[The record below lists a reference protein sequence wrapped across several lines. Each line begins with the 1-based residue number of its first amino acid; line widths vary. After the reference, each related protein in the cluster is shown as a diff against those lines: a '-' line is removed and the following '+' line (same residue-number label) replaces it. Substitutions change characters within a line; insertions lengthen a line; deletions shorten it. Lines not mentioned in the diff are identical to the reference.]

1 MGKQFSIQ
9 KAATRTAINSKPSI
23 LAKIFKKL
31 IITQFKKINYGCI
44 ILNENNSKVIF
55 GDEGSKLKTE
65 VNIYSDEFYI
75 LAGSGGDLG
84 IAEAFAAGYW
94 DAVDMVTLIQIV
106 IKNQEVQKSLE
117 GGLAKLI
124 SPINRYIH
132 RSRRNTVSGSKEN
145 IVAHY
150 DLSNEFFQTWL
161 DKSMTYSCAI
171 FEPQNLSL
179 FEASK
184 EKLDRICRKLNIQA
198 GDHVVEIGAGW
209 GSFALHAVKEYGCRV
224 TTTTISNEQHAY
236 VSALIEKEGLKDK
249 ITLLKNDYRELK
261 GQYDKLVSIEM
272 IEAVGYNFIQ
282 QFFQTCSDLLKP
294 NGLMAIQGI
303 TYHEQGFENHLN
315 SVDFIKKY
323 IFPGSNLI
331 SVNHVL
337 SVIKNFTDLSL
348 VHLED
353 ITKHYAETLKLWREK
368 YKDEMSKIKKMGYSD
383 EFLRMWDY
391 YFIYCEA
398 GFRERFIGDVQ
409 LIMSKPKNK
418 NIQINY

>member
-1 MGKQFSIQ
+1 MGKQFSIEQ
-9 KAATRTAINSKPSI
+9 AASETVIKRKTGV
-23 LAKIFKKL
+23 LAKIFRKL
-31 IITQFKKINYGCI
+31 LLSQFQQIKYGCI
-44 ILNENNSKVIF
+44 ILNENNSKIVF
-55 GDEGSKLKTE
+55 GDENSNLKVE
-65 VNIYSDEFYI
+65 AHVLSDEFYV

-84 IAEAFAAGYW
+84 IAEAYSAGYW
-94 DAVDMVTLIQIV
+94 DADDMVKLIQIV
-106 IKNQEVQKSLE
+106 IKNQEIQKSLE
-117 GGLAKLI
+117 GGLARIL

-150 DLSNEFFQTWL
+150 DLSNEFFETWL

-171 FEPQNLSL
+171 FEPENLSL
-179 FEASK
+179 YDASK
-184 EKLDRICRKLNIQA
+184 EKLDRICRKLNIQSD
-198 GDHVVEIGAGW
+198 DHIVEIGTGW
-209 GSFALHAVKEYGCRV
+209 GSFALHAVKKYGCRV
-224 TTTTISNEQHAY
+224 TTTTISNRQYKY
-236 VSALIEKEGLKDK
+236 VSQLVEKEGVKDK
-249 ITLLKNDYRELK
+249 VTLLKKDYRELK
-261 GQYDKLVSIEM
+261 GQFDKLVSIEM
-272 IEAVGYNFIQ
+272 IEAVGYNYIE
-282 QFFQTCSDLLKP
+282 QFFQTCSGLLKP

-303 TYHEQGFENHLN
+303 TYHEQGFENHLK

-337 SVIKNFTDLSL
+337 SVIKGFTDLSL

-353 ITKHYAETLKLWREK
+353 ITKYYAETLKLWRDK
-368 YKDEMSKIKKMGYSD
+368 YKSELIKIKEMGYSD

-409 LIMSKPKNK
+409 LVMAKPENK

>member
-1 MGKQFSIQ
+1 MGKKFSIEQ
-9 KAATRTAINSKPSI
+9 AASSTAIKNKSSI
-23 LAKIFKKL
+23 LAKFFKNL
-31 IITQFKKINYGCI
+31 ILSQFRKINHGCI
-44 ILNENNSKVIF
+44 ILNEGNKKIIF
-55 GDEGSKLKTE
+55 GDQESSLKAE

-84 IAEAFAAGYW
+84 IAEAYAAGYW
-94 DAVDMVTLIQIV
+94 DADDMVKLIQIV

-171 FEPQNLSL
+171 FEPEDLSL
-179 FEASK
+179 FDASK

-198 GDHVVEIGAGW
+198 DDHVVEIGTGW
-209 GSFALHAVKEYGCRV
+209 GSFAVHAAKEYGCRV
-224 TTTTISNEQHAY
+224 TTTTISNQQHAY
-236 VSALIEKEGLKDK
+236 VSDLIEKEDLKDK

-303 TYHEQGFENHLN
+303 TYHEQGFDNHLN

-353 ITKHYAETLKLWREK
+353 ITKYYAETLKLWREK
-368 YKDEMSKIKKMGYSD
+368 YKEEMSKIKKMGYSD

-409 LIMSKPKNK
+409 LVMAKPKNK

>member
-1 MGKQFSIQ
+1 MGRQFSIEQ
-9 KAATRTAINSKPSI
+9 AASNTVIKSKPSV

-31 IITQFKKINYGCI
+31 LLYQFKQIKYGCI
-44 ILNENNSKVIF
+44 ILNEGDSKIVF
-55 GDEGSKLKTE
+55 GDENSNLKVE
-65 VNIYSDEFYI
+65 AHVLSDEFYV

-84 IAEAFAAGYW
+84 IAEAYSAGYW
-94 DAVDMVTLIQIV
+94 DADDMVKLIQIV
-106 IKNQEVQKSLE
+106 IKNQEIQKSLE
-117 GGLAKLI
+117 GGFAKFLN
-124 SPINRYIH
+124 PINRYIH
-132 RSRRNTVSGSKEN
+132 RSRRNTVSGSKDN

-171 FEPQNLSL
+171 FEPENLSL
-179 FEASK
+179 YDASK
-184 EKLDRICRKLNIQA
+184 EKLDRICRKLNIQSD
-198 GDHVVEIGAGW
+198 DHIVEIGTGW
-209 GSFALHAVKEYGCRV
+209 GSFALHAVKKYDCRV
-224 TTTTISNEQHAY
+224 TTTTISNRQYEY
-236 VSALIEKEGLKDK
+236 VAKLIEKEGVKDK
-249 ITLLKNDYRELK
+249 ITLLKNDYRELN
-261 GQYDKLVSIEM
+261 GQFDKLVSIEM
-272 IEAVGYNFIQ
+272 IEAVGYNYIE
-282 QFFQTCSDLLKP
+282 QFFKTCSSLLKP

-303 TYHEQGFENHLN
+303 TYHEQGFENHLK

-337 SVIKNFTDLSL
+337 SVIKGYTDLSL

-353 ITKHYAETLKLWREK
+353 ITKYYAETLKLWRDK
-368 YKDEMSKIKKMGYSD
+368 YKSEIKEIKRMGYSD

-409 LIMSKPKNK
+409 LVMAKPENK

>member
-1 MGKQFSIQ
+1 MANNFSIE
-9 KAATRTAINSKPSI
+9 KAASGTSITRKPG
-23 LAKIFKKL
+23 LLVKIFRGL
-31 IITQFKKINYGCI
+31 LLSQFKEIKHGCI
-44 ILNENNSKVIF
+44 VLNEGEERIVF
-55 GDEGSKLKTE
+55 GDENSSLKVE
-65 VNIYSDEFYI
+65 AHIYSDEFYV

-84 IAEAFAAGYW
+84 IAEAYSAGYW
-94 DAVDMVTLIQIV
+94 DADDMVKIIQIV
-106 IKNQEVQKSLE
+106 IKNQNIQKGLE
-117 GGLAKLI
+117 GGFAKLL
-124 SPINRYIH
+124 SPINRMIH

-171 FEPQNLSL
+171 FEPENLSL
-179 FEASK
+179 YDASI
-184 EKLDRICRKLNIQA
+184 EKLDRICRKLDLTSD
-198 GDHVVEIGAGW
+198 DHIIEIGTGW
-209 GSFALHAVKEYGCRV
+209 GSFALHAAKKYGCKI
-224 TTTTISNEQHAY
+224 TTTTISNRQHEY
-236 VSALIEKEGLKDK
+236 VSNLIKVEGLEEQ
-249 ITLLKNDYRELK
+249 ITLLKDDYRSLN

-282 QFFQTCSDLLKP
+282 NFFETCSRLLKP

-303 TYHEQGFENHLN
+303 TYHEQGFENHLK

-337 SVIKNFTDLSL
+337 SVIKSYTDLSL

-353 ITKHYAETLKLWREK
+353 ITKYYAETLKLWRNK
-368 YKDEMSKIKKMGYSD
+368 YKGEFDKIKDMGYSD

-409 LIMSKPKNK
+409 LVMAKPSNK

>member
-1 MGKQFSIQ
+1 
-9 KAATRTAINSKPSI
+9 
-23 LAKIFKKL
+23 
-31 IITQFKKINYGCI
+31 
-44 ILNENNSKVIF
+44 
-55 GDEGSKLKTE
+55 
-65 VNIYSDEFYI
+65 
-75 LAGSGGDLG
+75 
-84 IAEAFAAGYW
+84 
-94 DAVDMVTLIQIV
+94 
-106 IKNQEVQKSLE
+106 
-117 GGLAKLI
+117 
-124 SPINRYIH
+124 
-132 RSRRNTVSGSKEN
+132 
-145 IVAHY
+145 
-150 DLSNEFFQTWL
+150 
-161 DKSMTYSCAI
+161 MTYSCAI
-171 FEPQNLSL
+171 FEPEDLSL
-179 FEASK
+179 FDASK

-198 GDHVVEIGAGW
+198 DDHVVEIGTGW
-209 GSFALHAVKEYGCRV
+209 GSFAVHAAKEYGCRV

-236 VSALIEKEGLKDK
+236 VSDLIEKEDLKDK

-282 QFFQTCSDLLKP
+282 QFFQTCSGLLKP

-303 TYHEQGFENHLN
+303 TYHEQGFDNHLN

-323 IFPGSNLI
+323 IFPGSNLV

-353 ITKHYAETLKLWREK
+353 ITKYYAETLKLWREK
-368 YKDEMSKIKKMGYSD
+368 YKNEMSKIKKMGYSD

-409 LIMSKPKNK
+409 LVMAKPKNK

>member
-1 MGKQFSIQ
+1 MGKQFSIEQ
-9 KAATRTAINSKPSI
+9 AASETVIKRKTSV
-23 LAKIFKKL
+23 LAKIFRKL
-31 IITQFKKINYGCI
+31 LLSQFQQIKYGCI
-44 ILNENNSKVIF
+44 ILNENNSKIVF
-55 GDEGSKLKTE
+55 GDENSNLKVE
-65 VNIYSDEFYI
+65 AHVLSDEFYV

-84 IAEAFAAGYW
+84 IAEAYSAGYW
-94 DAVDMVTLIQIV
+94 DADDMVKLIQIV
-106 IKNQEVQKSLE
+106 IKNQEIQKSLE
-117 GGLAKLI
+117 GGLARIL

-150 DLSNEFFQTWL
+150 DLSNEFFETWL

-171 FEPQNLSL
+171 FEPENLSL
-179 FEASK
+179 YDASK
-184 EKLDRICRKLNIQA
+184 EKLDRICRKLNIQSD
-198 GDHVVEIGAGW
+198 DHIVEIGTGW
-209 GSFALHAVKEYGCRV
+209 GSFALHAVKKYGCRV
-224 TTTTISNEQHAY
+224 TTTTISNRQYEY
-236 VSALIEKEGLKDK
+236 VSQLVEKEGVKDK
-249 ITLLKNDYRELK
+249 VTLLKKDYRELK
-261 GQYDKLVSIEM
+261 GQFDKLVSIEM
-272 IEAVGYNFIQ
+272 IEAVGYNYIE
-282 QFFQTCSDLLKP
+282 QFFQTCSSLLKP

-303 TYHEQGFENHLN
+303 TYHEQGFENHLK

-337 SVIKNFTDLSL
+337 SVIKGFTDLSL

-353 ITKHYAETLKLWREK
+353 ITKYYAETLKLWRDK
-368 YKDEMSKIKKMGYSD
+368 YKSELIKIKEMGYSD

-409 LIMSKPKNK
+409 LVMAKPENK

>member
-1 MGKQFSIQ
+1 MAKQFSIE
-9 KAATRTAINSKPSI
+9 KAASDTSINKKPGI
-23 LAKIFKKL
+23 LVKIFRRL
-31 IITQFKKINYGCI
+31 LLSQFKKIKVGCI
-44 ILNENNSKVIF
+44 ILNEGMERIVF
-55 GDEGSKLKTE
+55 GDESSSLKVE
-65 VNIYSDEFYI
+65 AHVYSDEFYV

-84 IAEAFAAGYW
+84 IAEAYSAGYW
-94 DAVDMVTLIQIV
+94 DADDMVKIIQIV
-106 IKNQEVQKSLE
+106 IKNQEIQKNLE
-117 GGLAKLI
+117 GVFAKILN
-124 SPINRYIH
+124 PINRIIH

-161 DKSMTYSCAI
+161 DKSMTYSCAV
-171 FEPQNLSL
+171 FEPSNLSL
-179 FEASK
+179 YDASI
-184 EKLDRICRKLNIQA
+184 EKLDRICRKLDIKA
-198 GDHVVEIGAGW
+198 DDHIIEVGTGW
-209 GSFALHAVKEYGCRV
+209 GSFALHAAKKYGCKI
-224 TTTTISNEQHAY
+224 TTTTISNRQHEY
-236 VSALIEKEGLKDK
+236 VSNLIKVEGLQEK
-249 ITLLKNDYRELK
+249 ITLLKDDYRSLN

-282 QFFQTCSDLLKP
+282 NFFETCSGLLKP
-294 NGLMAIQGI
+294 NGIMAIQGI
-303 TYHEQGFENHLN
+303 TYHEQGFENHLK

-337 SVIKNFTDLSL
+337 SIIKSYTDLSL

-353 ITKHYAETLKLWREK
+353 ITKYYAHTLKLWRDK
-368 YKDEMSKIKKMGYSD
+368 YKDEFEKIKEMGYSD

-409 LIMSKPKNK
+409 LVMAKPENK

>member
-1 MGKQFSIQ
+1 MGKQFSIEQ
-9 KAATRTAINSKPSI
+9 AASETVIKRKTSV
-23 LAKIFKKL
+23 LAKIFRKL
-31 IITQFKKINYGCI
+31 LLSQFQQIKYGCI
-44 ILNENNSKVIF
+44 ILNENNSKIVF
-55 GDEGSKLKTE
+55 GDENSNLKVE
-65 VNIYSDEFYI
+65 AHVLSDEFYV

-84 IAEAFAAGYW
+84 IAEAYSAGYW
-94 DAVDMVTLIQIV
+94 DADDMVKLIQIV
-106 IKNQEVQKSLE
+106 IKNQEIQKSLE
-117 GGLAKLI
+117 GGLARIL

-150 DLSNEFFQTWL
+150 DLSNEFFETWL

-171 FEPQNLSL
+171 FEPENLSL
-179 FEASK
+179 YDASK
-184 EKLDRICRKLNIQA
+184 EKLDRICRKLNIQSD
-198 GDHVVEIGAGW
+198 DHIVEIGTGW
-209 GSFALHAVKEYGCRV
+209 GSFALHAVKKYGCRV
-224 TTTTISNEQHAY
+224 TTTTISNRQYEY
-236 VSALIEKEGLKDK
+236 VSQLVEKEGVKDK
-249 ITLLKNDYRELK
+249 VTLLKKDYRELK
-261 GQYDKLVSIEM
+261 GQFDKLVSIEM
-272 IEAVGYNFIQ
+272 IEAVGYNYIE
-282 QFFQTCSDLLKP
+282 QFFQTCSSLLKP

-303 TYHEQGFENHLN
+303 TYHEQGFENHLK

-337 SVIKNFTDLSL
+337 SVIKGFTDLSL

-353 ITKHYAETLKLWREK
+353 ITKYYAETLKLWRDK
-368 YKDEMSKIKKMGYSD
+368 YKSEFIKIKEMGYSD

-409 LIMSKPKNK
+409 LVMAKPENK

>member
-1 MGKQFSIQ
+1 MAKKFSIEQ
-9 KAATRTAINSKPSI
+9 AASSTTIKSKPSI
-23 LAKIFKKL
+23 LAKIFKNL
-31 IITQFKKINYGCI
+31 ILSQFRKINHGCI
-44 ILNENNSKVIF
+44 ILNEGNKKIIF
-55 GDEGSKLKTE
+55 GDQGPSLKAE

-84 IAEAFAAGYW
+84 IAEAYAAGYW
-94 DAVDMVTLIQIV
+94 DADDMVKLIQIV

-171 FEPQNLSL
+171 FEPEDLSL
-179 FEASK
+179 FDASK
-184 EKLDRICRKLNIQA
+184 EKLDRICRKLDIQA
-198 GDHVVEIGAGW
+198 EDHVVEIGTGW
-209 GSFALHAVKEYGCRV
+209 GSFAVHAAKQYGCRV

-236 VSALIEKEGLKDK
+236 VSNLIEKEGLRDK
-249 ITLLKNDYRELK
+249 ITLLKNDYREIK

-272 IEAVGYNFIQ
+272 IEAVGYNFIK

-303 TYHEQGFENHLN
+303 TYHEQGFDNHLN

-337 SVIKNFTDLSL
+337 SVIKDFTDLSL

-353 ITKHYAETLKLWREK
+353 ITKYYAETLKLWREK
-368 YKDEMSKIKKMGYSD
+368 YKKEMSKIKKMGYSD

-409 LIMSKPKNK
+409 LVMAKPKNK

>member
-198 GDHVVEIGAGW
+198 GDHVVEIGTGW

-368 YKDEMSKIKKMGYSD
+368 YKDEMGKIKKMGYSD

>member
-1 MGKQFSIQ
+1 MAKKFSIEQ
-9 KAATRTAINSKPSI
+9 AASSTTIKSKPSI
-23 LAKIFKKL
+23 LAKIFKNL
-31 IITQFKKINYGCI
+31 ILSQFRKINHGCI
-44 ILNENNSKVIF
+44 ILNEGNKKIIF
-55 GDEGSKLKTE
+55 GDQGSSLKVE

-84 IAEAFAAGYW
+84 IAEAYAAGYW
-94 DAVDMVTLIQIV
+94 DADDMVKLIQIV

-171 FEPQNLSL
+171 FEPEDLSL
-179 FEASK
+179 FDASK
-184 EKLDRICRKLNIQA
+184 EKLDRICRKLDIQA
-198 GDHVVEIGAGW
+198 EDHVVEIGTGW
-209 GSFALHAVKEYGCRV
+209 GSFAVHAAKQYGCRV

-236 VSALIEKEGLKDK
+236 VSNLIEKEGLRDK
-249 ITLLKNDYRELK
+249 ITLLKNDYREIK

-303 TYHEQGFENHLN
+303 TYHEQGFDNHLN

-337 SVIKNFTDLSL
+337 SVIKDFTDLSL

-353 ITKHYAETLKLWREK
+353 ITKYYAETLKLWREK
-368 YKDEMSKIKKMGYSD
+368 YKKEMSKIKKMGYSD

-409 LIMSKPKNK
+409 LVMAKPKNK

>member
-1 MGKQFSIQ
+1 MGRQFSIEQ
-9 KAATRTAINSKPSI
+9 AASNTVIKRKPSV

-31 IITQFKKINYGCI
+31 LLYQFKQIKYGCI
-44 ILNENNSKVIF
+44 ILNEGDSKIVF
-55 GDEGSKLKTE
+55 GDENSNLKVE
-65 VNIYSDEFYI
+65 AHVLSDEFYV

-84 IAEAFAAGYW
+84 IAEAYSAGYW
-94 DAVDMVTLIQIV
+94 DADDMVKLIQIV
-106 IKNQEVQKSLE
+106 IKNQEIQKSLE
-117 GGLAKLI
+117 GGFAKFLN
-124 SPINRYIH
+124 PINRYIH

-171 FEPQNLSL
+171 FEPENLSL
-179 FEASK
+179 YDASK
-184 EKLDRICRKLNIQA
+184 EKLDRICRKLNIQSD
-198 GDHVVEIGAGW
+198 DHIVEIGTGW
-209 GSFALHAVKEYGCRV
+209 GSFALHAVKKYDCRV
-224 TTTTISNEQHAY
+224 TTTTISNRQYEY
-236 VSALIEKEGLKDK
+236 VAKLIEKEGVKDK
-249 ITLLKNDYRELK
+249 ITLLKNDYRELN
-261 GQYDKLVSIEM
+261 GQFDKLVSIEM
-272 IEAVGYNFIQ
+272 IEAVGHNYIE
-282 QFFQTCSDLLKP
+282 QFFKTCSSLLKP

-303 TYHEQGFENHLN
+303 TYHEQGFENHLK

-337 SVIKNFTDLSL
+337 SVIKGYTDLSL

-353 ITKHYAETLKLWREK
+353 ITKYYAETLKLWRDK
-368 YKDEMSKIKKMGYSD
+368 YKSEIKEIKRMGYSD

-409 LIMSKPKNK
+409 LVMAKPENK

>member
-1 MGKQFSIQ
+1 MGRQFSIEQ
-9 KAATRTAINSKPSI
+9 AASNTVIKSKPSV

-31 IITQFKKINYGCI
+31 LLYQFKQIKYGCI
-44 ILNENNSKVIF
+44 ILNEGDSKIVF
-55 GDEGSKLKTE
+55 GDENSNLKVE
-65 VNIYSDEFYI
+65 AHVLSDEFYV

-84 IAEAFAAGYW
+84 IAEAYSAGYW
-94 DAVDMVTLIQIV
+94 DADDMVKLIQIV
-106 IKNQEVQKSLE
+106 IKNQEIQKSLE
-117 GGLAKLI
+117 GGFAKFLN
-124 SPINRYIH
+124 PINRYIH
-132 RSRRNTVSGSKEN
+132 RSRRNTVSGSKDN

-171 FEPQNLSL
+171 FEPENLSL
-179 FEASK
+179 YDASK
-184 EKLDRICRKLNIQA
+184 EKLDRICRKLNIQSD
-198 GDHVVEIGAGW
+198 DHIVEIGTGW
-209 GSFALHAVKEYGCRV
+209 GSFALHAVKKYDCRV
-224 TTTTISNEQHAY
+224 TTTTISNRQYEY
-236 VSALIEKEGLKDK
+236 VAQLIEKEGVKDK
-249 ITLLKNDYRELK
+249 ITLLKNDYRELN
-261 GQYDKLVSIEM
+261 GQFDKLVSIEM
-272 IEAVGYNFIQ
+272 IEAVGHNYIE
-282 QFFQTCSDLLKP
+282 QFFKTCSSLLKP

-303 TYHEQGFENHLN
+303 TYHEQGFENHLK

-337 SVIKNFTDLSL
+337 SVIKGYTDLSL

-353 ITKHYAETLKLWREK
+353 ITKYYAETLKLWRDK
-368 YKDEMSKIKKMGYSD
+368 YKSEIKEIKRMGYSD

-409 LIMSKPKNK
+409 LVMAKPENK

>member
-1 MGKQFSIQ
+1 MGNGFSIERAASDTAISSKSGILTRIFKQLLHSQFSNI
-9 KAATRTAINSKPSI
+9 R
-23 LAKIFKKL
+23 
-31 IITQFKKINYGCI
+31 YGCI
-44 ILNENNSKVIF
+44 ILNEGDTRVVF
-55 GDEGSKLKTE
+55 GDESQLLKAE
-65 VNIYSDEFYI
+65 VNVFSSEFYV

-84 IAEAFAAGYW
+84 VAEAYAAGYW
-94 DAVDMVTLIQIV
+94 DADDMVKLIQIV
-106 IKNQEVQKSLE
+106 IKNQHIQKALE
-117 GGLAKLI
+117 GGLAKLL
-124 SPINRYIH
+124 SPINRLIH
-132 RSRRNTVSGSKEN
+132 WTRKNTVTGSKDN

-150 DLSNEFFQTWL
+150 DLSNEFFQIWL
-161 DKSMTYSCAI
+161 DKSMTYSCAV
-171 FEPQNLSL
+171 FEPKDISL
-179 FEASK
+179 YEASV
-184 EKLDRICRKLNIQA
+184 EKLDRICRKLDLKPS
-198 GDHVVEIGAGW
+198 DHVIEIGTGW
-209 GSFALHAVKEYGCRV
+209 GSFALHAAKKYGCMV
-224 TTTTISNEQHAY
+224 TTTTISNRQFDY
-236 VSALIEKEGLKDK
+236 VEKLIENEGLKEK

-261 GQYDKLVSIEM
+261 GQFDKLVSIEM

-282 QFFQTCSDLLKP
+282 NFFETCSSLLKP

-303 TYHEQGFENHLN
+303 TYHEQGFDNHLK

-337 SVIKNFTDLSL
+337 SAIKSYTDLSL

-353 ITKHYAETLKLWREK
+353 ITKYYAETLKLWRDK
-368 YKDEMSKIKKMGYSD
+368 YKDEFDKIKDMGYSD

-409 LIMSKPKNK
+409 LVMAKPENK

>member
-1 MGKQFSIQ
+1 MGKKFSIEQ
-9 KAATRTAINSKPSI
+9 AASSTTIKSKPSI
-23 LAKIFKKL
+23 LAKIFKNL
-31 IITQFKKINYGCI
+31 ILSQFRKINHDCI
-44 ILNENNSKVIF
+44 ILNEGNKKIIF
-55 GDEGSKLKTE
+55 GDQGSSLKVE

-84 IAEAFAAGYW
+84 IAEAYAAGYW
-94 DAVDMVTLIQIV
+94 DADDMVKLIQIV

-171 FEPQNLSL
+171 FEPEDLSL
-179 FEASK
+179 FDASR
-184 EKLDRICRKLNIQA
+184 EKLDRICRKLNIQPE
-198 GDHVVEIGAGW
+198 DHVVEIGTGW
-209 GSFALHAVKEYGCRV
+209 GSFAVHAAKEYGCHV

-236 VSALIEKEGLKDK
+236 VSNLIEKEGLKDK

-303 TYHEQGFENHLN
+303 TYHEQGFDNHLN

-353 ITKHYAETLKLWREK
+353 ITKYYAETLKLWREK
-368 YKDEMSKIKKMGYSD
+368 YKNEMSKIKKMGYSD

-409 LIMSKPKNK
+409 LVMAKPKNK

>member
-1 MGKQFSIQ
+1 MGRQFSIEQ
-9 KAATRTAINSKPSI
+9 AASNTVIKSKPSV

-31 IITQFKKINYGCI
+31 LLYQFKQIKYGCI
-44 ILNENNSKVIF
+44 ILNEGDSKIVF
-55 GDEGSKLKTE
+55 GDENSNLKVE
-65 VNIYSDEFYI
+65 AHVLSDEFYV

-84 IAEAFAAGYW
+84 IAEAYSAGYW
-94 DAVDMVTLIQIV
+94 DADDMVKLIQIV
-106 IKNQEVQKSLE
+106 IKNQEIQKSLE
-117 GGLAKLI
+117 GGFAKFLN
-124 SPINRYIH
+124 PINRYVH

-171 FEPQNLSL
+171 FEPENLSL
-179 FEASK
+179 HDASK
-184 EKLDRICRKLNIQA
+184 EKLDRICRKLNIQSD
-198 GDHVVEIGAGW
+198 DHIVEIGTGW
-209 GSFALHAVKEYGCRV
+209 GSFALHAVKKYDCRV
-224 TTTTISNEQHAY
+224 TTTTISNRQYEY
-236 VSALIEKEGLKDK
+236 VAKLIEKEGVKDK
-249 ITLLKNDYRELK
+249 ITLLKNDYRELN
-261 GQYDKLVSIEM
+261 GQFDKLVSIEM
-272 IEAVGYNFIQ
+272 IEAVGHNYIE
-282 QFFQTCSDLLKP
+282 QFFKTCSSLLKP

-303 TYHEQGFENHLN
+303 TYHEQGFENHLK

-337 SVIKNFTDLSL
+337 SVIKGYTDLSL

-353 ITKHYAETLKLWREK
+353 ITKYYAETLKLWREK
-368 YKDEMSKIKKMGYSD
+368 YKSEIKEIKRMGYSD

-409 LIMSKPKNK
+409 LVMAKPENK